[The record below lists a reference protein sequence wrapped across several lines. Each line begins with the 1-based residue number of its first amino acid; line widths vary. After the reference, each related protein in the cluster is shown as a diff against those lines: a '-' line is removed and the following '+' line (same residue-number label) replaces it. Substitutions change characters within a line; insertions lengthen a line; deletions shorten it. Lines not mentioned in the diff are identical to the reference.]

1 MNKEE
6 LNNILKLNDRIQS
19 KIRQKEELRAT
30 MTGVSGIDYSKDRVQ
45 TSPTNSIE
53 ELVIK
58 IVDFEE
64 EITRDID
71 KLVDMKR
78 EACNS
83 INRVD
88 GIYGT
93 ILEMRYLEC
102 MRWEEIAYRLGYS
115 IQHVYRLHGQ
125 ALIKI
130 KDESKC

>member
-1 MNKEE
+1 MSKEE

-19 KIRQKEELRAT
+19 KLRQKEELRAT

-78 EACNS
+78 EAYNS
-83 INRVD
+83 INKVE
-88 GIYGT
+88 GIYGI
-93 ILEMRYLEC
+93 ILEMRY
-102 MRWEEIAYRLGYS
+102 
-115 IQHVYRLHGQ
+115 
-125 ALIKI
+125 
-130 KDESKC
+130 